1 MRVWLLFAL
10 GFSGFLFPAEAEKA
24 VSVSQLEQAVSALSA
39 RPDGD
44 AAQHLSDLHLTER
57 ISTER
62 FAAMSQRLPG
72 EKSRQALLILYDE
85 SEFLDPPASE
95 IPSRPAPD
103 LAEQR
108 RIMSLVVGYVK
119 NAIPQLPNFFATR
132 TTNRFE
138 DTPLL
143 QKSLSGHFFVP
154 YQPMHLTGRSQAT
167 VLYRNGLEVVEAN
180 ENQKSAS
187 GELTTW
193 GVFGPILSTVL
204 VDAATSKL
212 QWSRWETNQNG
223 APQAVF
229 EFQVPHEKSH
239 YQVNYCCVATENG
252 IAAADTRPFRRI
264 VPYHGSMLV
273 DPSTGAILRLI
284 VKAELKP
291 ADPVSSAAILVDYG
305 PIEIAGRA
313 YICPTRSLSTTT
325 AQIVQIDPTYKF
337 ALADQMQPLKN
348 ALNDVSFDQ
357 YHIFRSDM
365 RVLTPEEADLARQ
378 SIAATNA
385 QSIASTSENEQPPP
399 APSEAASA
407 PASVP
412 TKAEAS
418 VSAASATPEPL
429 VANSTPAP
437 EAPATPEIS
446 STDATRLPDLP
457 GAQPQPGADTGY
469 RLRTTSRL
477 VEVTVVAFDKKG
489 RPITDLKPGDL
500 EIYDNGRKQIV
511 NSFAHTESGA
521 SSNSPAPQTES
532 STQPL
537 FSNRPAEPAT
547 APSATARPAIAD
559 ATVFLIDAA
568 HVAFPDLSYARSEML
583 RFLKSAPSNE
593 PVGLYILKKSGFQVL
608 MEPTTNHAGLAQ
620 VLIKWSPSAQDL
632 SQAQNEEERNRQSM
646 DYVNSLNDLFYVN
659 GNTPTGQSDIF
670 APVDPRLR
678 SLGDNPQRD
687 VLSFFVWI
695 ARHLAA
701 TPGHKSLI
709 WVSSDNVLADFTDQA
724 PHEEQGDKHLDPLAL
739 SAREALNDAGVSIYP
754 LDASQLEAGG
764 VGASIQSA
772 NVQVVPGS
780 DTRVQSELQQLPP
793 GMQQEASEALAKSQ
807 RNTSPG
813 RLTAQMRQD
822 THAIQPV
829 FRELAQATGGRA
841 FRRAGDIAGE
851 ITSAVNDGRSAYVL
865 TFTPDTPADGAY
877 HQITVKSAARRDI
890 TLRYRTGYFYEK
902 EPATL
907 KERFQNAVWRPADLG
922 EIALS
927 ATPGIG
933 SNPATLKLNIAAT
946 DIALAQ
952 QAGLWM
958 DKLDIFLIHRDDA
971 RLNATLDG
979 RTVAMRLKPSTYKSV
994 LKTGI
999 SIDQPVKTPP
1009 DSGALRIV
1017 VIDENSGRI
1026 GTLTLPA
1033 SAFSAK

>member
-10 GFSGFLFPAEAEKA
+10 GFSGFLFPAGAENA
-24 VSVSQLEQAVSALSA
+24 VSVSQLEQAISALSA

-62 FAAMSQRLPG
+62 FAAISQRLPG

-95 IPSRPAPD
+95 IPSKATPD
-103 LAEQR
+103 LTEQR

-132 TTNRFE
+132 TTNHFE

-154 YQPMHLTGRSQAT
+154 YQPMHFIGRSQAT
-167 VLYRNGLEVVEAN
+167 VLYRDGLEVVEAN
-180 ENQKSAS
+180 DKQKSAS
-187 GELTTW
+187 GQLTTW
-193 GVFGPILSTVL
+193 GVFGPVLSTVL

-212 QWSRWETNQNG
+212 QWSRWETNQAG
-223 APQAVF
+223 VPQAVF
-229 EFQVPHEKSH
+229 EFQVSHEKSH

-252 IAAADTRPFRRI
+252 IAAADTHPFRRI

-284 VKAELKP
+284 VKADLKA

-313 YICPTRSLSTTT
+313 YICPIRSLSTTT
-325 AQIVQIDPTYKF
+325 AQVVQIDPTYKF

-378 SIAATNA
+378 SIAATNG
-385 QSIASTSENEQPPP
+385 QSIASASEKEQPPP
-399 APSEAASA
+399 APSEAAPA
-407 PASVP
+407 TASVP
-412 TKAEAS
+412 PG
-418 VSAASATPEPL
+418 ASATP
-429 VANSTPAP
+429 ATPALSAANPTPPP
-437 EAPATPEIS
+437 EVPATPEIS
-446 STDATRLPDLP
+446 STKATRLPDLP
-457 GAQPQPGADTGY
+457 GTQAQPGSDTGY

-489 RPITDLKPGDL
+489 RPISNLKPGDFQ
-500 EIYDNGRKQIV
+500 IYDNGREQIV
-511 NSFAHTESGA
+511 NSFAQTESDA
-521 SSNSPAPQTES
+521 SSNSPAPQTEP

-537 FSNRPAEPAT
+537 FSNRPVDTAS
-547 APSATARPAIAD
+547 APSSMARPAIAD

-583 RFLKSAPSNE
+583 RFLKSAPPDE

-608 MEPTTNHAGLAQ
+608 MEPTTNHASLAAT
-620 VLIKWSPSAQDL
+620 LAKWTPSAQEL
-632 SQAQNEEERNRQSM
+632 SHAQNEEERNRQSM

-687 VLSFFVWI
+687 VLNFLVWI

-709 WVSSDNVLADFTDQA
+709 WVASDNVLADFTDQA
-724 PHEEQGDKHLDPLAL
+724 PHAEQGDKHLDPLAL
-739 SAREALNDAGVSIYP
+739 SAREALNDARVSLYP

-764 VGASIQSA
+764 VGASIQHA

-793 GMQQEASEALAKSQ
+793 GMQQEAAEALAKSQ
-807 RNTSPG
+807 RDTSPG

-822 THAIQPV
+822 THPIQPV
-829 FRELAQATGGRA
+829 FSDLAQATGGRA
-841 FRRAGDIAGE
+841 LRRAGDISGE
-851 ITSAVNDGRSAYVL
+851 ITSIVNEGRSAYIL

-877 HQITVKSAARRDI
+877 HHITVKSPGRRDI
-890 TLRYRTGYFYEK
+890 TLQYRTGYFYEK
-902 EPATL
+902 EPSTL

-927 ATPGIG
+927 ASPGPG
-933 SNPATLKLNIAAT
+933 PNPDTLKLNIAAT
-946 DIALAQ
+946 DIALTQ

-979 RTVAMRLKPSTYKSV
+979 RTLAMRLKPSTYQEV

-999 SIDQPVKTPP
+999 SIDQPIKTPP

-1033 SAFSAK
+1033 SAFAAK